1 MRAPFAGGFEPP
13 VKCPLKQMS
22 RSANPATIK
31 SHSPPLLCTLL
42 STPECKTGR
51 SLAREPLASK
61 LCYAAIPHQPM
72 MAEPPFSL
80 ACPRGFAGGL
90 WLSAPLRCFR
100 RPQKFGQR
108 NLLSRET
115 RLFNPLVGYARTAL
129 FGCGGTAVKAPIG
142 CTPRPSR
149 TLQSDNSRQRNS
161 STLSA

>member
-31 SHSPPLLCTLL
+31 SHFPPLLCTLL

-100 RPQKFGQR
+100 RPQKLGQR
-108 NLLSRET
+108 NLLSREPNYS
-115 RLFNPLVGYARTAL
+115 LAPASYSGAPCPAM
-129 FGCGGTAVKAPIG
+129 KA
-142 CTPRPSR
+142 RPS
-149 TLQSDNSRQRNS
+149 
-161 STLSA
+161 SAHLALRD